1 AVAAGGGTLE
11 EVIAV
16 AEQTAQHTRSVCVG
30 LAPCTI
36 PAVGKPNFI
45 IDAGTYEFGIGHHG
59 EAGQFVAPLDNAH
72 KIAESMVAALL
83 DDFDLKTGSEFA
95 VMLSGLGA
103 TPLMEQ

>member
-1 AVAAGGGTLE
+1 
-11 EVIAV
+11 
-16 AEQTAQHTRSVCVG
+16 AQHTRSVCVG

-103 TPLMEQ
+103 TPLMEQYLM